1 MTAFPLHFIF
11 SFTKPNRMHV
21 RFGTYSTLLFPPSAE
36 LDSLLDSNDTGL
48 GLRED
53 APELS
58 SDAIERDESLL

>member
-1 MTAFPLHFIF
+1 MC
-11 SFTKPNRMHV
+11 
-21 RFGTYSTLLFPPSAE
+21 GCTYSTLLFPPSAE

-58 SDAIERDESLL
+58 SDAIERDDSLL